1 MAIPK
6 INHPIL
12 RETAAKEE
20 ETPVLILLSPPG
32 NTITFRPKNSRQ
44 GYSISM
50 QRAYELSKIEGTTAE
65 PKKIQKTKTVMT
77 AKYSM
82 EERLTKALEKLTNQL
97 NSLRHSA

>member
-1 MAIPK
+1 MSIPK

-50 QRAYELSKIEGTTAE
+50 QRAYELAKIEGAVAE
-65 PKKIQKTKTVMT
+65 PKKPQPPKTT
-77 AKYSM
+77 KYM
-82 EERLTKALEKLTNQL
+82 VEERLSKALEQLEKLTRQL
-97 NSLRHSA
+97 KHSA